1 MAANLHAETLQYLT
15 VLGGDL
21 VSRYLYTISLALAA
35 LLSACGRAGTN
46 ELSALHLAIALAG
59 DQCGVVAGQATV
71 SAPDME
77 TIGPVEL
84 QVGQDSMKGQISTVP
99 AGLARTVTVVAR
111 NARGLSVYEGSAK
124 VDVVAGAT
132 AAASIVLA
140 RNAANCPVVGTGAID
155 VTGTIQ
161 NEPPPSPG
169 DILSGADFAF
179 DFTDAVLT
187 NDGILHFFDAANDRI
202 RRLDLASR
210 KKLPDLVGSA
220 DAVSMAVTPDGS
232 AAYLGYTGG
241 RIDAIDL
248 ATGTS
253 KFFAA
258 APSTVSS
265 MIVTDAYLF
274 TVDDSGAW
282 NTQSLFQRSTG
293 ARIASAE
300 WRDASRSMV
309 YSPAQQK
316 VYYLDSGVSPTDVH
330 MQPISL
336 TDGTLEADKD
346 SPYHGAYDLPNPLRL
361 LPDESGVIVGSGL
374 IFNTADLTY
383 RTSLGLTFTD
393 IAFAQDKLYL
403 IDPVGSTTQLRV
415 LNSTFDIL
423 SAQYFSGAPKRAFAF
438 GDKIVLV
445 TQAASSLEIR
455 FLAP

>member
-1 MAANLHAETLQYLT
+1 VN
-15 VLGGDL
+15 
-21 VSRYLYTISLALAA
+21 RYRYSIFLALIA
-35 LLSACGRAGTN
+35 LLSACGRATGTN

-71 SAPDME
+71 SAPEME

-84 QVGQDSMKGQISTVP
+84 EVGQGSMKGQISNVP
-99 AGLARTVTVVAR
+99 AGLARTVAVVAR

-132 AAASIVLA
+132 AAASIVLV
-140 RNAANCPVVGTGAID
+140 RNTANCPVAGTGSVD
-155 VTGTIQ
+155 VAGTIQ

-169 DILSGADFAF
+169 DVLSGAEFAF

-187 NDGILHFFDAANDRI
+187 SDGILHFFDAASDRI

-220 DAVSMAVTPDGS
+220 DAVSMAVAPDGS

-241 RIDAIDL
+241 RIDAFDL

-293 ARIASAE
+293 ARVASAD
-300 WRDASRSMV
+300 WRNASRSMV
-309 YSPAQQK
+309 YSPAQQT
-316 VYYLDSGVSPTDVH
+316 VYYLDSDVSPTDVR
-330 MQPISL
+330 MQPINL
-336 TDGTLEADKD
+336 KDGTLGADKD
-346 SPYHGAYDLPNPLRL
+346 SPYHGDYNLPNPLRL

-383 RTSLGLTFTD
+383 RSSLGLTFTD
-393 IAFAQDKLYL
+393 IAFLKDKLYL

-415 LNSTFDIL
+415 LDSTFDIL
-423 SAQYFSGAPKRAFAF
+423 SAQYFSGTPKRAFAF

-445 TQAASSLEIR
+445 TQTASSLEIR